1 MAEALVSFGVEKLW
15 ELLSRESG
23 RLQGVHEQVD
33 ELKREM
39 RTLQSLLK
47 DADARKSESNIVRNF
62 LEDVKDIVDDG
73 EDIIESFILKGLKE
87 KGIKKRVKR
96 LSCFLVDRRKF
107 ASDIE
112 GITKRIS
119 EVIARMQSF
128 GIKIIDGGRSL
139 SLQERQRV
147 QRETRETF
155 PDNSEMDL
163 VGVEESVEELVGH
176 LVENENIHVV
186 SISGM
191 GGIGKTT
198 LARQV
203 FHHDNIRRHF
213 DGFAWVCVSQEFT
226 RKDVW
231 QRILQDLR
239 PHDGGIEQ
247 MDERTLQRKLFQL
260 LETSRYLIVLDDVWK
275 TEDWDRIKAVF
286 PHQRRGSKMIITS
299 RNQGVGLH
307 ADPTCFAFRP
317 RILTPE
323 ESWKLCVSIVFRNT
337 HETEFR
343 VDEELEG
350 MGEKMVTYC
359 GGLPLAVRVLGG
371 LLAKKYTVSEWQR
384 VYENIQTPILGKS
397 VLDDNKLNSVYRVLS
412 LSYED
417 LPVQLK
423 HCFLYLAHFPEDRK
437 INLKVLFNLWAA
449 EGIITLSCDGET
461 IQRSGEDYLEELE
474 RRNMVIAGKDYSSIG
489 DGEGYCQMHD
499 MMREICLSKA
509 KEENFLQV
517 MEVPTSTST
526 INVQTPSR
534 ARRLVVHNGNALH
547 MVGHK
552 KNQKCRSVMCF
563 EVERNLWEQ
572 SAPDFRSLPL
582 LRVLDLD
589 NAKFKGGKLPSS
601 IGELIHLRF
610 LSLQDA
616 TVSHLPWSL
625 RNLKRLIYL
634 NLSVDMDVE
643 VHVPNILKGMLELRY
658 LGLPVYMDD
667 KTKLELGDLVNLEY
681 LGYFSTKHSSV
692 TDLLRMTRLTDL
704 DVHLTSECTS
714 ETLSSS
720 LSQLKKL
727 ESFAILDLGVSRVV
741 YQGADF
747 VLDFIHLKELAL
759 GIHMP
764 RFPDQ
769 YRLPTNLSRIALAN
783 CRMEEDPMPI
793 LEKLLHLKSV
803 GLLWRCFI
811 GKRMVCSKVGF
822 PQLHY
827 LQIFEQEEL
836 EEWIVEEGSMP
847 CLRTLIIDNC
857 KKLKE
862 LPEGLSHIT
871 SLKELE
877 IKNMKREWTKKLVPG
892 GEHYYKVQHI
902 PSVQFFNCDDDE

>member
-87 KGIKKRVKR
+87 KGIKKRMKR

-112 GITKRIS
+112 GITNRIS

-260 LETSRYLIVLDDVWK
+260 LETSRYLIVLDDVWTK
-275 TEDWDRIKAVF
+275 EDWDRIKAVF

-299 RNQGVGLH
+299 RNESVGLH

-323 ESWKLCVSIVFRNT
+323 ESWKLCVSIVVRNR
-337 HETEFR
+337 HETEFM

-397 VLDDNKLNSVYRVLS
+397 VLDDNKLNSVYGLLS
-412 LSYED
+412 ISYED
-417 LPVQLK
+417 LPMQLK

-474 RRNMVIAGKDYSSIG
+474 RRNMVIAVKYYSIG
-489 DGEGYCQMHD
+489 DGEDYCQMHD

-534 ARRLVVHNGNALH
+534 ARRVVVHSDSGNALH
-547 MVGHK
+547 MLGHE
-552 KNQKCRSVMCF
+552 NNRKCRSVLCF
-563 EVERNLWEQ
+563 GVEGNLWEQ
-572 SAPDFRSLPL
+572 SAPVFRSLPL
-582 LRVLDLD
+582 LRVLNLD

-610 LSLQDA
+610 LNLDNA
-616 TVSHLPWSL
+616 TVSHLPQSL
-625 RNLKRLIYL
+625 RNLKLLIYL
-634 NLSVDMDVE
+634 NLSVDIGEV
-643 VHVPNILKGMLELRY
+643 VHVPNILKEMLELRY
-658 LGLPVYMDD
+658 LFLPFYMDD
-667 KTKLELGDLVNLEY
+667 KTKLELGDLVNLE
-681 LGYFSTKHSSV
+681 LLWNFSTKHSSV
-692 TDLLRMTRLTDL
+692 TDLFRMTRLTTL
-704 DVHLTSECTS
+704 SVNLTSECTT

-727 ESFAILDLGVSRVV
+727 ESFALV
-741 YQGADF
+741 DF
-747 VLDFIHLKELAL
+747 IQSQVDNQWAVLDFVHIKELML
-759 GIHMP
+759 VIHIP

-769 YRLPTNLSRIALAN
+769 YRFPPNLAHIALVN
-783 CRMEEDPMPI
+783 CRMEDDPMPI

-803 GLLWRCFI
+803 RLSWRCFV
-811 GKRMVCSKVGF
+811 GKRMVCSKGGF

-827 LQIFEQEEL
+827 LKISAQEEL

-847 CLRTLIIDNC
+847 CLRNLIIDDC

-862 LPEGLSHIT
+862 LPDELKYIT

-902 PSVQFFNCDDDE
+902 PSVQFIKCDDDE

>member
-87 KGIKKRVKR
+87 KGIKKRMKR

-112 GITKRIS
+112 GITNRIS

-239 PHDGGIEQ
+239 PHDGGIEH

-299 RNQGVGLH
+299 RNEGVGLH

-323 ESWKLCVSIVFRNT
+323 ESWKLCVSIVVRNR

-384 VYENIQTPILGKS
+384 VYENIQTQIVGKS
-397 VLDDNKLNSVYRVLS
+397 VLDDNNLDSVYRVLS

-417 LPVQLK
+417 LPMQLK
-423 HCFLYLAHFPEDRK
+423 HCFLSLAHFPEDRK
-437 INLKVLFNLWAA
+437 INLEILFNLWAA

-461 IQRSGEDYLEELE
+461 IQRSGEDYIEELE
-474 RRNMVIAGKDYSSIG
+474 RRNMVIAVKYYSIG
-489 DGEGYCQMHD
+489 DGEDYCQMHD

-509 KEENFLQV
+509 KEENFVQV
-517 MEVPTSTST
+517 MEV
-526 INVQTPSR
+526 NVETPSR
-534 ARRLVVHNGNALH
+534 ARRLVVHNGNALQ
-547 MVGHK
+547 MLGHK
-552 KNQKCRSVMCF
+552 NNQKCRSVLCF
-563 EVERNLWEQ
+563 GVEGNLWKQ

-582 LRVLDLD
+582 LRVLDLK
-589 NAKFKGGKLPSS
+589 NAKFKGGKLPST

-610 LSLQDA
+610 LNLDNA
-616 TVSHLPWSL
+616 TVSHLPRSL
-625 RNLKRLIYL
+625 RNLKLLIYL
-634 NLSVDMDVE
+634 NLSVDIGEV
-643 VHVPNILKGMLELRY
+643 VHVPNILKEMLELRY
-658 LGLPVYMDD
+658 LFLPFYMDD
-667 KTKLELGDLVNLEY
+667 KTKLELGDLVNLEF
-681 LGYFSTKHSSV
+681 LWNFSTKHSSV
-692 TDLLRMTRLTDL
+692 TDLFRMTRLTTL
-704 DVHLTSECTS
+704 AVNLTSECTT

-727 ESFAILDLGVSRVV
+727 ESFALV
-741 YQGADF
+741 DF
-747 VLDFIHLKELAL
+747 IQSQVDNQWAVLDFVHIKELML
-759 GIHMP
+759 GIHIP

-769 YRLPTNLSRIALAN
+769 YRFPPNLAHISLVN
-783 CRMEEDPMPI
+783 CRMEDDPMPI

-803 GLLWRCFI
+803 RLSWRCFV
-811 GKRMVCSKVGF
+811 GKRMVCSKGGF

-827 LQIFEQEEL
+827 LKIGEQEEL

-847 CLRTLIIDNC
+847 CLRNLIIDDC

-862 LPEGLSHIT
+862 LPDELKYIT

-877 IKNMKREWTKKLVPG
+877 IKNMKREWTQKLVPG